1 MPDAAVHLNWT
12 AIAIAVLASF
22 ALGGVWFPLVVKRA
36 YAIALGR
43 EMKSGA
49 LALVGPLLCSMV
61 TTTTSAV
68 LIHALG
74 VTTYAGAVGFGLLV
88 GLGYQT
94 PMVVNIALNPL
105 FPRPFLYS
113 LINAPYFVAASVV
126 ASLILVAMR

>member
-1 MPDAAVHLNWT
+1 MPDAAAHLNWT

-36 YAIALGR
+36 YTVALGR